1 MRVRDLMTG
10 EPALVTVAP
19 NETVAQ
25 AVALLMTHRIGAL
38 PVVEGEGEGMG
49 RPLGIVSERDLV
61 QALYENPDRVL
72 GQKIER
78 VMRRPPPI
86 CQAEDDIS
94 AVMGRM
100 TRERARHLLV
110 QDGSRLVGVISVG
123 DLLSQRVSELELE
136 AGVLRDVV
144 AAQRSRS

>member
-1 MRVRDLMTG
+1 MRVRELMTG
-10 EPALVTVAP
+10 GQSLVTAAP

-25 AVALLMTHRIGAL
+25 AVALLMKHRIGAL
-38 PVVEGEGEGMG
+38 PVVRGEGEGAG
-49 RPLGIVSERDLV
+49 SPLGIVSERDLV

-72 GQKIER
+72 GQKIDQ
-78 VMRRPPPI
+78 VMRRPPPT
-86 CQAEDDIS
+86 CQADDDVA
-94 AVMGRM
+94 AVMARM

-110 QDGSRLVGVISVG
+110 QDGQRLVGVISVG